1 MDRDDMFDTGA
12 TVATAAGIRQ
22 ARRKFFRKVY
32 RTLYSGVP
40 KRIGP
45 VIALGSILN
54 RFTKTAADEASQAP
68 NPLNTPFA
76 HRLYAG
82 GAVASGAALGI
93 GNRILNQATKPTTA
107 YVKYAIGDARG
118 AKKSYDLASDLIAN
132 REKAVDYLKK
142 NPGAFSSSY
151 GEALNYN
158 LDHFKTKQQQY
169 LKEYNAARKAV
180 GDNFKAYQNA
190 RKNYKIMSQKGK
202 MLRSIG
208 KAGLAASIAPAALG
222 YFMDRNTKT
231 ASSNL
236 PALYRLKQSINKKE
250 KTAAAL
256 APIRK
261 MHKGVLQDMLD
272 YKRMATA
279 GWEKQVARNNIHDI
293 IGGIRAG
300 EAAQRASKVA
310 PTATNYKAMM
320 DASGIRN
327 MDSTL
332 YKKLR
337 HRYGNI

>member
-45 VIALGSILN
+45 VIALGSILS
-54 RFTKTAADEASQAP
+54 RLTKTAADEASQAP

-82 GAVASGAALGI
+82 GAVASGAALGV

-118 AKKSYDLASDLIAN
+118 AKKSYDLVSDLIAN

-151 GEALNYN
+151 GEALNHN
-158 LDHFKTKQQQY
+158 LNHFKTKQQQY

-180 GDNFKAYQNA
+180 GDNFRTYQNA
-190 RKNYKIMSQKGK
+190 RKNYKIMSHKGK
-202 MLRSIG
+202 MLKNIG
-208 KAGLAASIAPAALG
+208 KAGLTASVVPAALG

-231 ASSNL
+231 ASSGL
-236 PALYRLKQSINKKE
+236 LALDRLKQSINKKE
-250 KTAAAL
+250 KTAAVL
-256 APIRK
+256 APMRLMRK
-261 MHKGVLQDMLD
+261 NYLKDMLD
-272 YKRMATA
+272 YKRAASAT
-279 GWEKQVARNNIHDI
+279 WEKAVATNAVKDA
-293 IGGIRAG
+293 IGMIRAG
-300 EAAQRASKVA
+300 EAAQRTLKAV
-310 PTATNYKAMM
+310 PTAQNYHSLIQE
-320 DASGIRN
+320 SGIRQ
-327 MDSTL
+327 TEPAL
-332 YKKLR
+332 AKKLR